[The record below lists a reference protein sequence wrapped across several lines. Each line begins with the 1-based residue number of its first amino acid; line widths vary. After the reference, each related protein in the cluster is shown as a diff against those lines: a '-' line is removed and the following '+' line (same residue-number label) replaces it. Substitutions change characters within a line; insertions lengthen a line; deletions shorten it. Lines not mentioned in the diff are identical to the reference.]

1 MWRETL
7 SAYKAEV
14 FNQLA
19 DITPQGISCL
29 IRCQQV
35 PIQEIHEAK

>member
-19 DITPQGISCL
+19 DITPQGMSNSMSASTNT
-29 IRCQQV
+29 RNS
-35 PIQEIHEAK
+35 